1 MVSGAVAG
9 FVDPLSSIIIGFV
22 NRLRCRRIFA
32 TTAVNDMATFSS
44 SQFNCSPPLLLFL
57 MPSMSFVLAKL
68 TDATVG
74 LRVSEEEVSV
84 FSQHG
89 EDAYS

>member
-9 FVDPLSSIIIGFV
+9 FVDPLSSITIGFV

-44 SQFNCSPPLLLFL
+44 SQFNCSPPLLFL
-57 MPSMSFVLAKL
+57 MPSMSFVPAEL

-89 EDAYS
+89 EEAYS